1 MPPPRPR
8 VPQGAQPQAQQAAD
22 QTVPSDRSDPSGRA
36 GQAGQPGQA
45 TTAERPVAQVAVDW
59 RRPAL
64 LAGRRAR
71 TVAEVTDAACAPL
84 DGLDRTSL
92 GVTYWFEAPRDDA
105 CGPVSVRLRG
115 RLQERDDDAGTGRT
129 SFDLVATVNE
139 VVPGSGWQS
148 ITTRVADVA
157 SGRWEV
163 TATPLTVGPA
173 AAGAAARPRLARG
186 SASGRTGFAMVVDAL
201 APGVWPGSW
210 PALVGLGFLLGIVVQ
225 ALLAPRL
232 GLSWLPLAGATVVAG
247 LLGLLGAKA
256 YFLLTHPAE
265 RRRSLRAPGMSVQ
278 GFVIVAI
285 TVLVLATLVTG
296 APIGA
301 VLDATAPGLFVG
313 MAVGRLGCLFAG
325 CCVGRP
331 TASRWGIWSSDRQV
345 GTRRIPVQLMES
357 TLAAILAVLSA
368 VAVAT
373 SPAAGTGLVLGA
385 GFAAYLIGR
394 QLLFPLRAAARVTT
408 YGRVTTLVVACLA
421 LLVTLVMVWSA

>member
-1 MPPPRPR
+1 M
-8 VPQGAQPQAQQAAD
+8 PQGAQPQAQQAAD
-22 QTVPSDRSDPSGRA
+22 QTDPSDRSGRA

-45 TTAERPVAQVAVDW
+45 TTADWPVAQVAVDW

-92 GVTYWFEAPRDDA
+92 GFTYWFEAPHEDA

-115 RLQERDDDAGTGRT
+115 RLQERDDDADTGRT
-129 SFDLVATVNE
+129 SFDLVATVNQ

-173 AAGAAARPRLARG
+173 AADAAARPRLARG
-186 SASGRTGFAMVVDAL
+186 SASGRTGFAMAVDAL

-232 GLSWLPLAGATVVAG
+232 GLSWLPLTGATVVAG
-247 LLGLLGAKA
+247 ILGLLGAKA

-265 RRRSLRAPGMSVQ
+265 RRRSWRAPGMSVQ

-285 TVLVLATLVTG
+285 TVLALATLVTG
-296 APIGA
+296 APVGA

-325 CCVGRP
+325 CCGGRP
-331 TASRWGIWSSDRQV
+331 TASRWGMWSSDRQI

-357 TLAAILAVLSA
+357 ALAGVLAVLTA
-368 VAVAT
+368 VTVVA

-394 QLLFPLRAAARVTT
+394 QLLFPLRAAGRVTT
-408 YGRVTTLVVACLA
+408 YGRVTTLVVASVA
-421 LLVTLVMVWSA
+421 LLVALILIWSA